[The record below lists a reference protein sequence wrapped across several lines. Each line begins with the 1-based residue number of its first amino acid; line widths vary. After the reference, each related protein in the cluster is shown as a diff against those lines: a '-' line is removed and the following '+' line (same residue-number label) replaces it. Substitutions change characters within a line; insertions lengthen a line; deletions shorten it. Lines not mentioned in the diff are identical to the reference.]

1 MSVWLYFI
9 DETPSSLSE
18 MFLINDECFS
28 LCFDD
33 WILCSPLI
41 VFLFDCF
48 KISDRFYESMKTDLG
63 RLRREFYTPE
73 PISLTGNY
81 YPRYQN
87 ILTPPFNYFGF
98 PDTEPPAQW
107 RLGAVMCLTSPGLTI
122 SMMFPADTDTQ
133 SRARQPW
140 RNL

>member
-33 WILCSPLI
+33 WILSSLLI

-87 ILTPPFNYFGF
+87 ILPPPFNYCQLSRYRITG
-98 PDTEPPAQW
+98 
-107 RLGAVMCLTSPGLTI
+107 
-122 SMMFPADTDTQ
+122 SMETGSCHVSYLARPYYFYDVP
-133 SRARQPW
+133 SRYGYSK
-140 RNL
+140 